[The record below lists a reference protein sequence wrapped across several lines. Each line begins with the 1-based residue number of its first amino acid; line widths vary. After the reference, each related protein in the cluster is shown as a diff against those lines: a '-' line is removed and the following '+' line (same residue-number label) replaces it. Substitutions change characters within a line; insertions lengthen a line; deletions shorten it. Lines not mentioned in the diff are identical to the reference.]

1 VANLPAGRQTL
12 RESFFPE
19 LYPPINFILKTAV
32 MNFVKP
38 ILLATT
44 CLLVFASCNNDEKK
58 TDTGETTSR
67 KLKEEKVT
75 YTGDNVT
82 MNGYVVYDGSGEG
95 PRPAVLVV
103 HEWWGQNDYSRS
115 RARQLADLG
124 YIAMAV
130 DMYGDGKQA
139 DSPDSAQKLAM
150 PFYMDPQMA
159 KRRFDAAYDKLKSFP
174 QTDSNNIAAIGY
186 CFGGAQVLNM
196 AKMGSNLAGVVSFHG
211 NLTVVPANKDLLKA
225 QVLVCHGGN
234 DSFVPQ
240 AEVDKFKKEMDSIGA
255 NYTLKVYPGATHAF
269 TNPGADEK
277 ARKYNMPIAYNAAAD
292 SASWKDMKD
301 FFNTIFK

>member
-1 VANLPAGRQTL
+1 MNPAK
-12 RESFFPE
+12 
-19 LYPPINFILKTAV
+19 I
-32 MNFVKP
+32 
-38 ILLATT
+38 ILLAAA
-44 CLLVFASCNNDEKK
+44 VFTLYSCNNEKK
-58 TDTGETTSR
+58 TDAESTAP
-67 KLKEEKVT
+67 KLKEETVT

-82 MNGYVVYDGSGEG
+82 MNGYVVYDESKEG
-95 PRPAVLVV
+95 TRPAVLVV
-103 HEWWGQNDYSRS
+103 HEWWGQTDYPRS

-124 YIAMAV
+124 YIAMAI
-130 DMYGDGKQA
+130 DMYGGGKQA
-139 DSPDSAQKLAM
+139 DSPDSAGKLAT

-159 KRRFDAAYDKLKSFP
+159 KRRFDAAYDKLRSFP
-174 QTDSNNIAAIGY
+174 QTDGSKMAAIGY

-196 AKMGSNLAGVVSFHG
+196 AKLGSNLAGVVSFHG

-225 QVLVCHGGN
+225 QVLVCHGGA

-240 AEVDKFKKEMDSIGA
+240 TEVDKFKHEMDSIGA
-255 NYTLKVYPGATHAF
+255 KYTLKVYPGATHAF

-277 ARKYNMPIAYNAAAD
+277 ARKYNMPIAYNPAAD